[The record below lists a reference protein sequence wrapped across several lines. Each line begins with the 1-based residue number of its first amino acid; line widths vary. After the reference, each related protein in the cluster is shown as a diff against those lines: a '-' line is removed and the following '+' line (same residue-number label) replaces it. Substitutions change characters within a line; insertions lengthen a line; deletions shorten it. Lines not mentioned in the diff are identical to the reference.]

1 MKIKTRKTS
10 RSWRFN
16 EDTKIIENDII
27 AGNEAHQNFSV
38 IGIKNHIGVIINCKK
53 CGIAFPFTAK
63 EQQHWY
69 EKLKFWADSVPI
81 HCKKCRGIVRGIVAL
96 NKRFSRVLGLKK
108 FDKEDYKEIVD
119 VAVGLLG
126 NGVSIQG
133 RLAQKVRM
141 AAKRSNHPASNS
153 ILDTIKSA

>member
-10 RSWRFN
+10 RPWRFN

-38 IGIKNHIGVIINCKK
+38 IGIKNHIGVNIKCKN

-81 HCKKCRGIVRGIVAL
+81 HCKKCRGVVRAIVAL

-119 VAVGLLG
+119 VAVGLLE

-133 RLAQKVRM
+133 RLAQKVKM
-141 AAKRSNHPASNS
+141 AAKRSDHPASNA
-153 ILDTIKSA
+153 ILDTVNAA